1 MTPASSGA
9 TAFHSLAW
17 LGFLLACSSVFLTSD
32 CISSERRE
40 GTLGLLFLTSLRGY
54 DIVLGKLAAVG
65 LSAFY
70 GLLGFMPVLALTI
83 LHGGITASELARTA
97 LALLNTL
104 WVCLAGGL
112 WVSTRARA
120 QHQANRN
127 GLLLVAGLM
136 VAPLLILHNSIRIVA
151 LASPFT
157 AFGLAPGWVYAITP
171 NQFWLAL
178 AFTQLEAWLL
188 LVGAIRNLL
197 RNWREAEDVARIKP
211 QRRLTRSLERGG
223 DGSSPQRS
231 VLFGKRPGTS
241 RPRPFLEPALIGR
254 EPTRPKMDNSPLP
267 RGLAR
272 YVNKHL
278 REDPIRWAVSR
289 AKGRIALLAA
299 GSLLMVGQGVFFMP
313 FTYWLAGA
321 RGPLGSLN
329 IFFSGGAGALLA
341 WAAGSYFYEAKRS
354 GELEL
359 LVSTPLGARDIIA
372 GYWRAVWRSL
382 RGMWLLM
389 AFLILL
395 EFLMMPALYRF
406 RRGPPGFGLMILRS
420 GLHPVV
426 AALDVIALCWV
437 GMWFGL
443 RARKPVLV
451 AAWTVGLVI
460 GLPWVISYVLMICLS
475 LEGGF
480 AFRTTFSPMYVLY
493 LGGMP
498 LFDIAKNVFLIR
510 WASQKLK
517 TELRVAA
524 PLAVGE
530 WFR

>member
-1 MTPASSGA
+1 
-9 TAFHSLAW
+9 
-17 LGFLLACSSVFLTSD
+17 
-32 CISSERRE
+32 
-40 GTLGLLFLTSLRGY
+40 LGLLLLTNLHGY
-54 DIVLGKLAAVG
+54 DVVLGKLAAVG
-65 LSAFY
+65 LSALY
-70 GLLGFMPVLALTI
+70 GLFGFMPVLALTF
-83 LHGGITASELARTA
+83 LYGGITAGELARTS

-104 WVCLAGGL
+104 WVCLAAGL
-112 WVSTRARA
+112 WVSTCARA

-127 GLLLVAGLM
+127 GLMLVAALIGGPYLM
-136 VAPLLILHNSIRIVA
+136 ALILSA
-151 LASPFT
+151 LPQSGMPLLASPFT
-157 AFGLAPGWVYAITP
+157 PFRLAQGAAYASGP
-171 NQFWLAL
+171 HQFWLGL
-178 AFTQLEAWLL
+178 GLTQVEAWLL
-188 LVGAIRNLL
+188 LAGAIRNLL

-254 EPTRPKMDNSPLP
+254 EPTRPKMDNSPMP

-272 YVNKHL
+272 HVNKHL

-313 FTYWLAGA
+313 FAYWLAGA
-321 RGPLGSLN
+321 RGQLGTLN

-395 EFLMMPALYRF
+395 EFLMTPALLLRA
-406 RRGPPGFGLMILRS
+406 RPLGFGLMILRS

-443 RARKPVLV
+443 LARKPVLV

-475 LEGGF
+475 LGGGF
-480 AFRTTFSPMYVLY
+480 AFRTTLSPLYALY

-498 LFDIAKNVFLIR
+498 LFDIAKNVFFIR
-510 WASQKLK
+510 WASQKLR